1 MKLTLLSLFL
11 YCVAAHGLS
20 IRSNKA
26 QQQSQDYLVTAPKI
40 FSGQESVCVHFLDQE
55 NYPSDATVS
64 LELKTA
70 AGKVLF
76 EKSEPLEQRKSKV
89 FRLNL
94 LFIFKNLEQ
103 SRNACECRWK
113 TSTTITLPSN

>member
-11 YCVAAHGLS
+11 FCVAAHGLT

-26 QQQSQDYLVTAPKI
+26 GRQSQDYLITAPKI

-55 NYPSDATVS
+55 NYPSDATLS
-64 LELKTA
+64 LKLETA

-76 EKSEPLEQRKSKV
+76 EKSETLEQRK
-89 FRLNL
+89 
-94 LFIFKNLEQ
+94 
-103 SRNACECRWK
+103 
-113 TSTTITLPSN
+113 